1 MKPGFYFVHNGY
13 KNFLS
18 ASFDVC
24 LFAHRS
30 SNSNFFNSVFTHQ
43 SVADCVSG
51 IGCCP
56 GSIHSCE
63 GGNNNVLVPT
73 FGSLSCSVHFGAGIM
88 AQFIC
93 L

>member
-1 MKPGFYFVHNGY
+1 MKSGVYFVPNGS

-18 ASFDVC
+18 TSIDIC
-24 LFAHRS
+24 LFEQWS
-30 SNSNFFNSVFTHQ
+30 SSSNFFNSVFIHQ

-73 FGSLSCSVHFGAGIM
+73 FGTLSCSVHFGAVIM
-88 AQFIC
+88 VQFIC